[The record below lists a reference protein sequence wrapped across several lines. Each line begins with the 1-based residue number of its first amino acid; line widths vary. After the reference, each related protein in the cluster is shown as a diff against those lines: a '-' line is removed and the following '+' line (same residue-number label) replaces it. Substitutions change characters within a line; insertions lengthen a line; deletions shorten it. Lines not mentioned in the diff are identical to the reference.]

1 MYFVL
6 MTIMIAAM
14 CGDFYQTYRGDFINE
29 RKKLYLL
36 KEVTSGETVEE
47 LSKRLNLSVEF
58 IERLQ
63 RLAKRVIRKGGK

>member
-1 MYFVL
+1 
-6 MTIMIAAM
+6 MIAAM